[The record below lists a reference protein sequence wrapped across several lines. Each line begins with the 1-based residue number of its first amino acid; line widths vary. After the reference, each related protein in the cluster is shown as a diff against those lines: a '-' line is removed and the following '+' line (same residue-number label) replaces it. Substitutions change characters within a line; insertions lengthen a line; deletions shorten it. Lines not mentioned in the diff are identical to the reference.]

1 MHEKDDVSKSQ
12 KEKSPEEEVKLTREE
27 RKPVAEGPMCVM
39 CGGGKLMWVLW
50 VVIIVLIIL
59 AFLR

>member
-12 KEKSPEEEVKLTREE
+12 KESPEEEVKLTREE
-27 RKPVAEGPMCVM
+27 RQSVAEGPMCVM

>member
-1 MHEKDDVSKSQ
+1 MPEK
-12 KEKSPEEEVKLTREE
+12 EARRPEEEKLKREE

-50 VVIIVLIIL
+50 IIIIVLIIL
-59 AFLR
+59 AFFR